1 MAKLAHPF
9 ADVRVRNTFIDIAEE
24 DDELIQ
30 SCRARAIQSC
40 PGSQVGKLLDLFSKS
55 ACEDQGRFP
64 EHKSASST
72 SVHNTQSVRSKPK
85 LLLAEALAVPT
96 ASVPAIPQ
104 TPEAWGYP
112 SQVLLQYQQG
122 YAACTSSSLAT
133 EVLAPS
139 AAPASAW
146 SLQNKVANNGLLEMA
161 APPLP
166 PPAAA
171 APGSQELLSQGSVG
185 HFTGECKPC
194 AFFHTKG
201 CDSGAMC
208 PFCHLCDAGAKKRRQ
223 KEKRAA
229 FRGGA

>member
-55 ACEDQGRFP
+55 ACEDQNRFP
-64 EHKSASST
+64 VHNSASNP
-72 SVHNTQSVRSKPK
+72 SVHNTQSVRSKPT

-96 ASVPAIPQ
+96 ASVPAIPE
-104 TPEAWGYP
+104 TPEGWGYP
-112 SQVLLQYQQG
+112 SQVLLQCQQSYTVFTG
-122 YAACTSSSLAT
+122 A
-133 EVLAPS
+133 LAPS
-139 AAPASAW
+139 AAPAPVW
-146 SLQNKVANNGLLEMA
+146 PLQNNVANNGLLEMA

-166 PPAAA
+166 APAAA
-171 APGSQELLSQGSVG
+171 AQGSQELPSQGSVG